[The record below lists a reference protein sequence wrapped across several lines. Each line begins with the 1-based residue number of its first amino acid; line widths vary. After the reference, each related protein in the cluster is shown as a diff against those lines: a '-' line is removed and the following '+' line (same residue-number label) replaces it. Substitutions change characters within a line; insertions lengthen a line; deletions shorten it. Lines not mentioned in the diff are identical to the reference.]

1 MYVEGNATISE
12 RDPVE
17 FLSELRPL
25 TTFLEKTTTSGHIC
39 FTVEVDGREFGGYG
53 LTKIR
58 AKQNAAIDAL
68 RHTFNIVCTNTGTLF
83 SHSFLTV
90 YKVVKFSYTCSYLSV
105 LFLFSELGFRQRE
118 HYQ

>member
-1 MYVEGNATISE
+1 MNNSLTNNHNCMLKEMQPYLRGILF
-12 RDPVE
+12 E

-39 FTVEVDGREFGGYG
+39 FAVEVDGREFKGYG
-53 LTKIR
+53 LTKIG

-83 SHSFLTV
+83 SYSFFTV
-90 YKVVKFSYTCSYLSV
+90 Y
-105 LFLFSELGFRQRE
+105 
-118 HYQ
+118 

>member
-12 RDPVE
+12 REPVE
-17 FLSELRPL
+17 FLLELRPL
-25 TTFLEKTTTSGHIC
+25 TNFLEKTTTSGHIC

-83 SHSFLTV
+83 SHSFFTV
-90 YKVVKFSYTCSYLSV
+90 YKVVSYTCSYLSV
-105 LFLFSELGFRQRE
+105 LFLFSGLGFRQRE

>member
-39 FTVEVDGREFGGYG
+39 FAVEVDGREFKGCG
-53 LTKIR
+53 LTKIG

-83 SHSFLTV
+83 SYSFFTV
-90 YKVVKFSYTCSYLSV
+90 YQVVRFSYTCSCLSI
-105 LFLFSELGFRQRE
+105 LILFSGLGF
-118 HYQ
+118 